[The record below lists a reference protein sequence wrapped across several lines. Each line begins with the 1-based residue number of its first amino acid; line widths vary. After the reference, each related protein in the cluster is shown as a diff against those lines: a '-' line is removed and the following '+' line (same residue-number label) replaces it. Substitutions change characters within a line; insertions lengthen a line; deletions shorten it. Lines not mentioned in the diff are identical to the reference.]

1 MNTILIGMGIVILIA
16 VVSSVGIYIHLIRES
31 NKPKPPLDPRH
42 VAAWM
47 AIERRKPVFWSE
59 ETGYVVM
66 GEEDV
71 GETKASEG

>member
-1 MNTILIGMGIVILIA
+1 
-16 VVSSVGIYIHLIRES
+16 
-31 NKPKPPLDPRH
+31 
-42 VAAWM
+42 M